1 MIEGFKTKY
10 TIAIIG
16 FILLTVGCAIIVYFN
31 NCLESTVTV
40 ALGGIAIVTSV
51 LAVGIADRKQKR
63 LNVFIA
69 IWKIRDT
76 HTISDGNQ
84 KVSEYAFEI
93 VNNGNESLSD
103 FVVSFRFPDRNYHH
117 PIQDKQ
123 NNRFFRFGE
132 SVVVQNDTLKYLGL
146 NNEDNSVRF
155 EHSLKNIDNWVKGN
169 ISITVSAFGYIP
181 KTFVVRFQEKQLL
194 LDSRNDLKIVR
205 KN

>member
-10 TIAIIG
+10 NIAIIG
-16 FILLTVGCAIIVYFN
+16 FMLLILGCAVVVFWN
-31 NCLESTVTV
+31 KGLESLVSV
-40 ALGGIAIVTSV
+40 FLGGIAIITSIIA
-51 LAVGIADRKQKR
+51 LGIADRKQKT

-103 FVVSFRFPDRNYHH
+103 FVVSFRFPNRNYDH

-146 NNEDNSVRF
+146 NNEDNSARF
-155 EHSLKNIDNWVKGN
+155 EHSLKNIDGWVKGN
-169 ISITVSAFGYIP
+169 IAITISAIGYIP
-181 KTFVVRFQEKQLL
+181 RTYLLRFQERQMLL
-194 LDSRNDLKIVR
+194 ESRNDNKIIR
-205 KN
+205 KG